1 MLIFSEFFLN
11 LFSFVG
17 YWIHI
22 SHSSTGACMYPRTDT
37 RLEPYYLSPSS
48 SAING
53 KLIVRKKGQT
63 WDISMKKKV
72 KNHWITAIQLCP
84 ILGPHSA
91 WSCAK
96 LTFILKSGFILSVGG
111 RTCGWGACHQL
122 CVFVKRGNCINLIEE
137 LLRMLKAAACGP
149 VLRISTLRMASPPPC
164 FSTDYMLPTNVGVAR
179 SWCAWANLL
188 KDRKVSGDELW
199 FASTLSQRATWNRAS
214 PFAMAAIF
222 PCLGAP
228 VSIVHLWGYAQLFF
242 RGSNTHTVMVSV

>member
-1 MLIFSEFFLN
+1 
-11 LFSFVG
+11 
-17 YWIHI
+17 
-22 SHSSTGACMYPRTDT
+22 MYPRTDT

-53 KLIVRKKGQT
+53 KLIVV
-63 WDISMKKKV
+63 KKV

-84 ILGPHSA
+84 ILDPHSA

-137 LLRMLKAAACGP
+137 LLRMLKAAARGP

-164 FSTDYMLPTNVGVAR
+164 FSTDYMLPRTSEKEWTRASSILAR